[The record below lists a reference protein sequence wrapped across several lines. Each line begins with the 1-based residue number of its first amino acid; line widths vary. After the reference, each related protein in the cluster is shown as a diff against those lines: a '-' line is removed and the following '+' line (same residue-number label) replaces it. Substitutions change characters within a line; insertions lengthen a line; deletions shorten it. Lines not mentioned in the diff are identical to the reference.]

1 MRRESWRTRLR
12 RLRRILEFR
21 SYRRGELNRRLSAIQ
36 LDSRAALVLGSA
48 PTIQMPV
55 GFDATWPIVTVNAS
69 QSRLDALGITAPPAL
84 TVFRNRIL
92 ADEPHQNAVW
102 EHLRGRSTEQLVM
115 LVNGSTEA
123 KLTAGVHE
131 RGYRA
136 LSAAFLTDEQK
147 GAIIHEFTGVLWVSC
162 SPSRGVSQGVF
173 AGLLALRLGATS
185 VVLSGISFSDTNH
198 FYEKY
203 TSRSHLDGDRQVLL
217 AATRRGLPIFASEAD
232 FAAESGLPLWR
243 GMNEGRA

>member
-1 MRRESWRTRLR
+1 M
-12 RLRRILEFR
+12 
-21 SYRRGELNRRLSAIQ
+21 
-36 LDSRAALVLGSA
+36 
-48 PTIQMPV
+48 
-55 GFDATWPIVTVNAS
+55 
-69 QSRLDALGITAPPAL
+69 
-84 TVFRNRIL
+84 
-92 ADEPHQNAVW
+92 W

-123 KLTAGVHE
+123 KLTAGVRE

-162 SPSRGVSQGVF
+162 SPLAAYRKAFSRVCWRCASEPHQWF
-173 AGLLALRLGATS
+173 CQASRSRTPT
-185 VVLSGISFSDTNH
+185 ISMK
-198 FYEKY
+198 KY